1 MAIRNKT
8 VDNTGFSNNTAA
20 EGSRLSNKDGSYNVR
35 KTGLPF
41 LQHYS
46 VMHTLI
52 RMKNRHFFLLV
63 ILFYFVVN
71 LFFALI
77 YYFFGIHDLDGVV
90 TGKGIVH
97 DFLQA
102 FFFSAQTITTVGYG
116 HIHPTSVFTN
126 VVAAFESFMGILTF
140 AVITGL
146 LYARFSQPKAYLRF
160 SENILLSPFKE
171 GKALMFRVAAYKNN
185 NLIMATAQVFMSLHI
200 KEDDKMV
207 TRFYNLDLQISQ
219 VNSLATSWTLVHP
232 INEDSPM
239 YGLSLDDLRERRAE
253 ILVQIQGMDDQLYH
267 TVQQK
272 TSYVA
277 AEIID
282 NARFNPV
289 LTRSTDGSV
298 SVVDVSKL
306 NSYTILSS

>member
-1 MAIRNKT
+1 
-8 VDNTGFSNNTAA
+8 
-20 EGSRLSNKDGSYNVR
+20 
-35 KTGLPF
+35 
-41 LQHYS
+41 
-46 VMHTLI
+46 
-52 RMKNRHFFLLV
+52 
-63 ILFYFVVN
+63 
-71 LFFALI
+71 
-77 YYFFGIHDLDGVV
+77 
-90 TGKGIVH
+90 
-97 DFLQA
+97 
-102 FFFSAQTITTVGYG
+102 
-116 HIHPTSVFTN
+116 
-126 VVAAFESFMGILTF
+126 
-140 AVITGL
+140 
-146 LYARFSQPKAYLRF
+146 
-160 SENILLSPFKE
+160 
-171 GKALMFRVAAYKNN
+171 
-185 NLIMATAQVFMSLHI
+185 
-200 KEDDKMV
+200 MV